1 MDETGL
7 TMLGLM
13 QDSDL
18 TTTAIITHAA
28 RCHGGGEI
36 VSIERDGVHRTSYR
50 EVEGRARRLACALKR
65 LGVQVGTRVGV
76 LSWNDYRYLELYYA
90 VPGIGGVLHTI
101 NPRLF
106 AAQLIYMINHA
117 EDEILFVDPALAG
130 VAQQLFGHLTSVK
143 YVVIMDSV
151 LSVIECPVPVLNY
164 ENLVGDAEAIKWPE
178 IPERSACTLCY
189 TSGTTGNPKGV
200 LYSHRS
206 VAVHSLIASMG
217 DTLGLRNGDSLLLV
231 APMFHAN
238 AWDLPYAAA
247 LSGTKL
253 VLPSKESAPEKLAS
267 IIANETITIAAG
279 AVTVW
284 LSFLDYIKQSNL
296 SSLGSLN
303 RVLAG
308 SAAPPRHLVE
318 SFLKDFDVQVIQAWG
333 MTEMNSFATTG
344 QLLRK
349 HLSLSVDEKVDILTH
364 RNGRL
369 TFGVDVKITDDGG
382 EEIERDADRP
392 GHIWV
397 KGPCVIKSYFGV
409 EGSALDPDGWL
420 PTGDIGSV
428 SADGYMRIL
437 DRSKDVIKSGGEW
450 ISSVI
455 LENEAL
461 QHPAVKEAA
470 AIAIPHPKWQER
482 PLLALVLKEGEH
494 LESQEVVDFLE
505 KRIAKWWLPDKIMFL
520 SEMPHTGTGKIQKAR
535 LREMLQGKVSD

>member
-1 MDETGL
+1 
-7 TMLGLM
+7 MLGLM

-18 TTTAIITHAA
+18 TTTTIVAHAA
-28 RCHGGGEI
+28 RWHGEDEI
-36 VSIERDGVHRTSYR
+36 VSVERHGLHRTCYG
-50 EVEGRARRLACALKR
+50 EVEGRARRLADALKE
-65 LGVQVGTRVGV
+65 LGVKEGTRVGV
-76 LSWNDYRYLELYYA
+76 LSWNNYRYLELYYA
-90 VPGIGGVLHTI
+90 VPGIGAVLHTI

-106 AAQLIYMINHA
+106 PAQLIYMINHA
-117 EDEILFVDPALAG
+117 EDEILFVDPGLTG
-130 VAQQLFGHLTSVK
+130 VAQELLVHLTSVRH
-143 YVVIMDSV
+143 VVIMDSLPTV
-151 LSVIECPVPVLNY
+151 MECPVPVLNY
-164 ENLVGDAEAIKWPE
+164 ESLVSDGKAINWPE
-178 IPERSACTLCY
+178 ISEKLACTLCY

-206 VAVHSLIASMG
+206 VVVHSLIASMG
-217 DTLGLRNGDSLLLV
+217 DTLGLRNSDSLLLV

-238 AWDLPYAAA
+238 AWDLPYAAG

-267 IIANETITIAAG
+267 IIRDEAITIAAG

-284 LSFLDYIKQSNL
+284 LSFLNYIKQSNP

-318 SFLKDFDVQVIQAWG
+318 SLLKDFNIQVIQAWG

-349 HLSLSVDEKVDILTH
+349 HNSLSLDEKVDILAH

-369 TFGVDVKITDDGG
+369 TFGVDVKITDDDGQ
-382 EEIERDADRP
+382 EIKGDESRT

-397 KGPCVIKSYFGV
+397 KGPCVIESYFGA
-409 EGSALDPDGWL
+409 EGSALDPNGWL

-428 SADGYMRIL
+428 SVDGYMKVL

-470 AIAIPHPKWQER
+470 AIAIAHPKWQER
-482 PLLALVLKEGEH
+482 PLLILVLNEGEQ
-494 LESQEVVDFLE
+494 LESQEVIDFLKE
-505 KRIAKWWLPDKIMFL
+505 RVARWWLPDKIVFL
-520 SEMPHTGTGKIQKAR
+520 SQMPHTGTGKIQKAK
-535 LREMLQGKVSD
+535 LREMLGDKLSS